1 MIFNRAVISRLSLN
15 TCALAA
21 FLPIGSTYGAIL
33 SWVILPTISFI
44 ASLISSDFK
53 LKKEWV
59 VTLLIVLFLLVF
71 NYSLTISYVQFTSRI
86 NLNLC
91 LSIWGAVYISFIF
104 YSSGFTINGLRGA
117 IDLVL
122 LVSLLLFSLQFLL
135 FYIFNYSFDYSELT
149 GGSGARNYYGNIF
162 RASGAFNE
170 PAEYAASMM
179 ILLVVRYLI
188 CPIYKGFHYVAIISI
203 FLSFSFVG
211 IIQAFLLIM
220 SIKVIEVRRSLWN
233 IALIF
238 IVLIV
243 ISLVFH
249 DYFLSRY
256 LLFIEGGDGSNNT
269 KVDVVKFFLNNINYL
284 YGGAGLVGYDETS
297 MPVFM
302 QGLYDLTFF
311 GANITIFG
319 LFIGLIID
327 AFTIL
332 FLLVNF
338 TKKEI
343 FLILLC
349 LIKVNVMIYASYWF
363 LMFSLI
369 VLAKNKRSVT
379 YKNSA
384 LEV

>member
-1 MIFNRAVISRLSLN
+1 MSKLSLN
-15 TCALAA
+15 TCVLAA

-33 SWVILPTISFI
+33 SWVVLPTISFI
-44 ASLISSDFK
+44 SSLISSDFK
-53 LKKEWV
+53 LKKEWAL
-59 VTLLIVLFLLVF
+59 TLFIVLFLLIF
-71 NYSLTISYVQFTSRI
+71 NYSITMSYVQFTSRI
-86 NLNLC
+86 NLNIC
-91 LSIWGAVYISFIF
+91 LSIWGAIYISFVF
-104 YSSGFTINGLRGA
+104 YSSSFTINGLKRT

-122 LVSLLLFSLQFLL
+122 LVSLLLFSLQFIL
-135 FYIFNYSFDYSELT
+135 FYFFNFPFDYSELT
-149 GGSGARNYYGNIF
+149 GGNGARNYYGDIF

-179 ILLVVRYLI
+179 ILLVVRHLI
-188 CPIYKGFHYVAIISI
+188 CPTYKGFHYIVIISI

-211 IIQAFLLIM
+211 IVQACLLII
-220 SIKVIEVRRSLWN
+220 SIKITEIRKSLWN
-233 IALIF
+233 IILIF
-238 IVLIV
+238 IVIMA

-269 KVDVVKFFLNNINYL
+269 KVDVIKFFLNNLSYL
-284 YGGAGLVGYDETS
+284 YGGAGLVGYDESS

-319 LFIGLIID
+319 LFVGLIID

-338 TKKEI
+338 TRKEV

-369 VLAKNKRSVT
+369 VLAKNKNSYT
-379 YKNSA
+379 Y
-384 LEV
+384 

>member
-1 MIFNRAVISRLSLN
+1 MIFNRAAMSRLSLN
-15 TCALAA
+15 TCVLAA

-33 SWVILPTISFI
+33 SWVILPTIAFI
-44 ASLISSDFK
+44 SSLISSDFK
-53 LKKEWV
+53 FKKEWI
-59 VTLLIVLFLLVF
+59 VTLFIVLFLLVF

-104 YSSGFTINGLRGA
+104 YSSGFTVNGLRRA

-122 LVSLLLFSLQFLL
+122 LVSLLLFSLQFFL
-135 FYIFNYSFDYSELT
+135 FYVFNYSFDYSELT
-149 GGSGARNYYGNIF
+149 GGSGARNYYGDIF

-179 ILLVVRYLI
+179 ILLVVRHLI
-188 CPIYKGFHYVAIISI
+188 CPTYKVFHYIAIISI

-211 IIQAFLLIM
+211 IIQAFLLII
-220 SIKVIEVRRSLWN
+220 SIKVTEVRKSLWN

-238 IVLIV
+238 IILIV

-269 KVDVVKFFLNNINYL
+269 KVDVINFFLNNLSYL
-284 YGGAGLVGYDETS
+284 YGGAGLVGYDESS

-338 TKKEI
+338 TKKEV

-369 VLAKNKRSVT
+369 VLAKNKRSDT
-379 YKNSA
+379 Y
-384 LEV
+384 